1 METTGTKKRIKISIK
16 TKISLLICVLIL
28 IAITSNYILLMIVSK
43 NTINSN
49 TQSTVLDLVES
60 YGLMIEKTVDN
71 INESMNYFTSSHQVL
86 EFITSNENKQ
96 DILENIDE
104 YVNRD
109 NAIED
114 LSILNKDGIVLISS
128 NSSLIGNNLSNE
140 TYIASTISKTASTQ
154 SGIIESSST
163 KNFVIKFSNPVVSNS
178 NKLTGIV
185 LATVN
190 LEKISSSINNVDV
203 LNTESGY
210 AYMVDEAGNMI
221 YHPTASKIGIPV
233 ENSIIKEVVKRIQNG
248 EKLDKEVVTYDYN
261 NAIKYA
267 GYKIIPQNNWVLV
280 ITADQ
285 NEVLK
290 PINDMTLES
299 LKSSIFIAFLLVII
313 GYIFSLTLTRP
324 INSITKVVKKTS
336 SLDLTADKSYHKYM
350 KKSDEIG
357 QMSNAIHEMRKTI
370 RQMINN
376 IDEASK
382 NISDNALS
390 LNKIANDVNESTND
404 NSATAQQLSA
414 GMEQTAAATEQIND
428 EVTNIQ
434 DGTKEISDKTSV
446 GNNLS
451 SELTQRAVKLKKDT
465 LISSDASKKIY
476 EVVKNNTEEAIEQSK
491 EVENIGILAKSIMEI
506 ADETSLLSLNASI
519 EAAKAGEMGKGF
531 AVVASEI
538 RKLADESTQIVNNI
552 TDVVQKVVNAV
563 ENITENSKQ
572 TLEFLDKKVLK
583 DYDNFVKIST
593 QYSDD
598 AILLNETMDTIY
610 ESTNKLEENIQVISD
625 SIAMVNATI
634 TEAAIGSSDVAE
646 KNTKIVSATSQ
657 VYNMAQQSLKY
668 SEILNDI
675 VNKFKL

>member
-1 METTGTKKRIKISIK
+1 METTSTKKRIKISIK

-96 DILENIDE
+96 DILENINE
-104 YVNRD
+104 YVSRD

-114 LSILNKDGIVLISS
+114 LSILDKNGIVLISS

-163 KNFVIKFSNPVVSNS
+163 KNFVIKFANPVVSNS
-178 NKLTGIV
+178 NELTGIV

-267 GYKIIPQNNWVLV
+267 GYKIIPQNNWVFV

-313 GYIFSLTLTRP
+313 GYLFSLTLTRP
-324 INSITKVVKKTS
+324 INSITKVVKRTA

-382 NISDNALS
+382 NISDNALG

>member
-1 METTGTKKRIKISIK
+1 METTDIKKRIKISIK

-96 DILENIDE
+96 DILENINE
-104 YVNRD
+104 YVSRD

-140 TYIASTISKTASTQ
+140 TYIANTISKTASTQ

-163 KNFVIKFSNPVVSNS
+163 KNFVIKFANPVVSNS
-178 NKLTGIV
+178 NELTGIV

-313 GYIFSLTLTRP
+313 GYLFSLTLTRP

>member
-71 INESMNYFTSSHQVL
+71 INESMNYFTSSHQIL
-86 EFITSNENKQ
+86 EFIASNENKQ
-96 DILENIDE
+96 DILENINE
-104 YVNRD
+104 YVSRD

-114 LSILNKDGIVLISS
+114 LSILDKNGIVLISS

-140 TYIASTISKTASTQ
+140 TYIANTISKTASTQ

-163 KNFVIKFSNPVVSNS
+163 KNFVIKFANPVVSNS
-178 NKLTGIV
+178 NELTGIV

-313 GYIFSLTLTRP
+313 GYLFSLTLTRP
-324 INSITKVVKKTS
+324 INSITKVVKRTA

-593 QYSDD
+593 QYSND

>member
-1 METTGTKKRIKISIK
+1 METTGIKKRIKISIK

-96 DILENIDE
+96 DILENINE
-104 YVNRD
+104 YVSRD

-114 LSILNKDGIVLISS
+114 LSILDKNGIVLISS
-128 NSSLIGNNLSNE
+128 NSSLIGDNLSNE
-140 TYIASTISKTASTQ
+140 TYIANTISKTASTQ

-163 KNFVIKFSNPVVSNS
+163 KNFVIKFANQVVSNS
-178 NKLTGIV
+178 NELTGIV

-313 GYIFSLTLTRP
+313 GYLFSLTLTRP

>member
-1 METTGTKKRIKISIK
+1 METTGIKKRIKISIK

-96 DILENIDE
+96 DILENINE
-104 YVNRD
+104 YVSRD

-114 LSILNKDGIVLISS
+114 LSILDKNGIVLISS

-140 TYIASTISKTASTQ
+140 TYIANTISKTASTQ

-163 KNFVIKFSNPVVSNS
+163 KNFVIKFANQVVSNS
-178 NKLTGIV
+178 NELTGIV

-313 GYIFSLTLTRP
+313 GYLFSLTLTRP

-583 DYDNFVKIST
+583 DYDNFVKISS

>member
-1 METTGTKKRIKISIK
+1 METTDIKKRIKISIK

-71 INESMNYFTSSHQVL
+71 INESMNYFTSSHQIL

-96 DILENIDE
+96 DILENINE
-104 YVNRD
+104 YVSRD

-178 NKLTGIV
+178 NELTGIV

-583 DYDNFVKIST
+583 DYDNFVKISS

>member
-1 METTGTKKRIKISIK
+1 METTDIKKRIKISIK

-71 INESMNYFTSSHQVL
+71 INESMNYFTSSHQIL

-96 DILENIDE
+96 DILENINE
-104 YVNRD
+104 YVSRD

-114 LSILNKDGIVLISS
+114 LSILDKDGIVLISS

-140 TYIASTISKTASTQ
+140 TYITNTISKTASTQ

-178 NKLTGIV
+178 NELTGIV

-313 GYIFSLTLTRP
+313 GYLFSLTLTRP
-324 INSITKVVKKTS
+324 INSITKVVKRTA

-476 EVVKNNTEEAIEQSK
+476 EVVKSNTEEAIEQSK

>member
-1 METTGTKKRIKISIK
+1 METTDIKKRIKISIK

-96 DILENIDE
+96 DILENINE
-104 YVNRD
+104 YVSRD

-114 LSILNKDGIVLISS
+114 LSILDKNGIVLISS

-140 TYIASTISKTASTQ
+140 TYIANTISKTASTQ

-163 KNFVIKFSNPVVSNS
+163 KNFVIKFANPVVSNS
-178 NKLTGIV
+178 NELTGIV

-267 GYKIIPQNNWVLV
+267 GYKIIPQNNWVFV

-313 GYIFSLTLTRP
+313 GYLFSLTLTRP
-324 INSITKVVKKTS
+324 INSITKVVKRTA

>member
-1 METTGTKKRIKISIK
+1 METTDIKKRIKISIK

-71 INESMNYFTSSHQVL
+71 INESMNYFTSSHQIL

-96 DILENIDE
+96 DILENINE
-104 YVNRD
+104 YVSRD

-178 NKLTGIV
+178 NELTGIV

-313 GYIFSLTLTRP
+313 GYLFSLTLTRP

>member
-1 METTGTKKRIKISIK
+1 METTDIKKRIKISIK

-71 INESMNYFTSSHQVL
+71 INESMNYFTSSHQIL

-96 DILENIDE
+96 DILENINE
-104 YVNRD
+104 YVSRD

-114 LSILNKDGIVLISS
+114 LSILDKDGIVLISS

-140 TYIASTISKTASTQ
+140 TYITNTISKTASTQ

-178 NKLTGIV
+178 NELTGIV

-313 GYIFSLTLTRP
+313 GYLFSLTLTRP

>member
-1 METTGTKKRIKISIK
+1 METTDIKKRIKISIK

-96 DILENIDE
+96 DILENINE
-104 YVNRD
+104 YVSRD

-114 LSILNKDGIVLISS
+114 LSILDKNGIVLISS
-128 NSSLIGNNLSNE
+128 NSSLIGDNLSNE
-140 TYIASTISKTASTQ
+140 TYIANTISKTASTQ

-163 KNFVIKFSNPVVSNS
+163 KNFVIKFANQVVSNS
-178 NKLTGIV
+178 NELTGIV

-267 GYKIIPQNNWVLV
+267 GYKIIPQNNWVFV

-299 LKSSIFIAFLLVII
+299 LKSSIFIAFLLVVI

-451 SELTQRAVKLKKDT
+451 YELTQRAVKLKKDT

>member
-1 METTGTKKRIKISIK
+1 METTDIKKRIKISIK

-96 DILENIDE
+96 DILENINE
-104 YVNRD
+104 YVSRD

-114 LSILNKDGIVLISS
+114 LSILDKNGIVLISS
-128 NSSLIGNNLSNE
+128 NSSLIGDNLSNE
-140 TYIASTISKTASTQ
+140 TYIANTISKTASTQ

-163 KNFVIKFSNPVVSNS
+163 KNFVIKFANQVVSNS
-178 NKLTGIV
+178 NELTGIV

-267 GYKIIPQNNWVLV
+267 GYKIIPQNNWVFV

-299 LKSSIFIAFLLVII
+299 LKSSIFIAFLLVVI

>member
-1 METTGTKKRIKISIK
+1 METTDIKKRIKISIK

-96 DILENIDE
+96 DILENINE
-104 YVNRD
+104 YVSRD

-178 NKLTGIV
+178 NELTGIV

>member
-1 METTGTKKRIKISIK
+1 MKTTDAKKRIKISIK
-16 TKISLLICVLIL
+16 TKISLLICILIL
-28 IAITSNYILLMIVSK
+28 IAIASNYILLMIVSK

-60 YGLMIEKTVDN
+60 YGLMIEKAVDN
-71 INESMNYFTSSHQVL
+71 INESMNYFTSSHQIL
-86 EFITSNENKQ
+86 EFITSNENQQ
-96 DILENIDE
+96 DIIENIDE
-104 YVNRD
+104 YVSRD
-109 NAIED
+109 NGIED

-128 NSSLIGNNLSNE
+128 NNSLIGNNLSNE
-140 TYIASTISKTASTQ
+140 TYVVSTMSKSVSNQ
-154 SGIIESSST
+154 SGIIEDSST
-163 KNFVIKFSNPVVSNS
+163 KNFVIKFANPVISN
-178 NKLTGIV
+178 NNELIGII

-190 LEKISSSINNVDV
+190 LEKISSSINDVDV
-203 LNTESGY
+203 LSTESGY
-210 AYMVDEAGNMI
+210 AYMVDELGNMI
-221 YHPTASKIGIPV
+221 YHPTASKIGMPV
-233 ENSIIKEVVKRIQNG
+233 ENSIIKDVVKRIQNG

-261 NAIKYA
+261 DAIKYA
-267 GYKIIPQNNWVLV
+267 GYKIIPQNSWVLV
-280 ITADQ
+280 VTADQ

-299 LKSSIFIAFLLVII
+299 LKASIFIALLLVII

-324 INSITKVVKKTS
+324 INSITKVVNKTS
-336 SLDLTADKSYHKYM
+336 SLDLTADESYHKYM

-370 RQMINN
+370 RQMINS

-414 GMEQTAAATEQIND
+414 GMQQTAAATEQIND
-428 EVTNIQ
+428 EITNIQ
-434 DGTKEISDKTSV
+434 NGTKEIATKTSV

-465 LISSDASKKIY
+465 LISSDASKNIY

-598 AILLNETMDTIY
+598 AVLLNETMDTIY
-610 ESTNKLEENIQVISD
+610 ESTNKLEENIEVISD
-625 SIAMVNATI
+625 SISMVNATI

-668 SEILNDI
+668 SKILNDI

>member
-1 METTGTKKRIKISIK
+1 METTDIKKRIKISIK

-140 TYIASTISKTASTQ
+140 TYIANTISKTTSTQ

-163 KNFVIKFSNPVVSNS
+163 KNFVIKFANPVVSNS
-178 NKLTGIV
+178 NELTGIV

-313 GYIFSLTLTRP
+313 GYLFSLTLTRP
-324 INSITKVVKKTS
+324 INSITKVVKRTA

-451 SELTQRAVKLKKDT
+451 YELTQRAVKLKKDT

>member
-178 NKLTGIV
+178 NELTGIV

>member
-71 INESMNYFTSSHQVL
+71 INESMNYFTSSHQIL
-86 EFITSNENKQ
+86 EFIASNENKQ
-96 DILENIDE
+96 DILENINE
-104 YVNRD
+104 YVSRD

-163 KNFVIKFSNPVVSNS
+163 KNFVIKFANPVVSNS
-178 NKLTGIV
+178 NELTGIV

-313 GYIFSLTLTRP
+313 GYLFSLTLTRP
-324 INSITKVVKKTS
+324 INSITKVVKRTA

-434 DGTKEISDKTSV
+434 DGTKEISDKTSI

>member
-1 METTGTKKRIKISIK
+1 METTDIKKRIKISIK

-71 INESMNYFTSSHQVL
+71 INESMNYFTSSHQIL

-96 DILENIDE
+96 DILENINE
-104 YVNRD
+104 YVSRD

-178 NKLTGIV
+178 NELTGIV

>member
-1 METTGTKKRIKISIK
+1 METTDIKKRIKISIK

-178 NKLTGIV
+178 NELTGIV

>member
-1 METTGTKKRIKISIK
+1 METTDIKKRIKISIK

-104 YVNRD
+104 YVSRD

-140 TYIASTISKTASTQ
+140 TYIANTISKTVSTQ

-163 KNFVIKFSNPVVSNS
+163 KNFVIKFANPVVSNS
-178 NKLTGIV
+178 NELTGIV

-313 GYIFSLTLTRP
+313 GYLFSLTLTRP
-324 INSITKVVKKTS
+324 INSITKVVKRTA

>member
-1 METTGTKKRIKISIK
+1 METTDIKKRIKISIK

-96 DILENIDE
+96 DILENINE
-104 YVNRD
+104 YVSRD

-178 NKLTGIV
+178 NELTGIV

-267 GYKIIPQNNWVLV
+267 GYKIIPQNNWVFV

-583 DYDNFVKIST
+583 DYDNFVKISS

>member
-71 INESMNYFTSSHQVL
+71 INESMNYFTSSHQIL

-96 DILENIDE
+96 DILENINE
-104 YVNRD
+104 YVSRD

-178 NKLTGIV
+178 NELTGIV

-583 DYDNFVKIST
+583 DYDNFVKISS

>member
-1 METTGTKKRIKISIK
+1 METTGIKKRIKISIK

-71 INESMNYFTSSHQVL
+71 INESMNYFTSSHQIL

-96 DILENIDE
+96 DILENINE
-104 YVNRD
+104 YVSRD
-109 NAIED
+109 NTIED
-114 LSILNKDGIVLISS
+114 LSILGKDGIVLISS

-140 TYIASTISKTASTQ
+140 IYIANTISKTASTQ
-154 SGIIESSST
+154 SSIIESSST
-163 KNFVIKFSNPVVSNS
+163 KNFVIKFANPVVSDS
-178 NKLTGIV
+178 NELTGIV

-313 GYIFSLTLTRP
+313 GYLFSLTLTRP